1 MEIDFEKMDG
11 LVPAIIQDA
20 DTLKVLM
27 MGFMNEEAFR
37 KTQETGLVTFYS
49 RTREVAEI
57 LELNYDAAR
66 KLLYRAKIA
75 LKDQLEK
82 EGMSV

>member
-1 MEIDFEKMDG
+1 MALAMASF
-11 LVPAIIQDA
+11 
-20 DTLKVLM
+20 
-27 MGFMNEEAFR
+27 
-37 KTQETGLVTFYS
+37 
-49 RTREVAEI
+49 

-66 KLLYRAKIA
+66 KLLYRAKLA

>member
-1 MEIDFEKMDG
+1 MTAIAH
-11 LVPAIIQDA
+11 LPAQYRE
-20 DTLKVLM
+20 VLLLRHAQ
-27 MGFMNEEAFR
+27 G
-37 KTQETGLVTFYS
+37 YS
-49 RTREVAEI
+49 TREVAEI